1 MRRYW
6 QPGASRCVARHALSA
21 MGLVL
26 MSAAAMAQ
34 VASGEPS
41 AGTVRATTSAS
52 AAATQDGMYWL
63 RRVMQAVREQNYR
76 GIFVYHH
83 GGRSETT
90 RITHRFERGREQ
102 ELLEVLDGSPREVLR
117 TDQEVQCFLPETRTV
132 LIERRSQ
139 RHALPAL
146 LPDSLAELTNY
157 YVISKGALERVAER
171 DGQMVL
177 LTPRDDL
184 RYAHRFWV
192 DVASGL
198 LLKAGM
204 QDERG
209 QLVETFAFTQL
220 QVGGPIPAAALS
232 ARWQKQSRSWQV
244 RHIEASAADI
254 TNPVWQFNQSLP
266 GFRQLAHMTRRTPG
280 GDVSGQHFV
289 YSDGLAAISVFID
302 PRPRDELSPPLGM
315 SRLGALNV
323 YQRTLGD
330 YRVLLLGEVP
340 ALALQRLGDS
350 VSHTVK

>member
-1 MRRYW
+1 MKRFRPHYRASG
-6 QPGASRCVARHALSA
+6 QALCQVVLLGALALTA
-21 MGLVL
+21 APATAQ
-26 MSAAAMAQ
+26 SAAA
-34 VASGEPS
+34 AS
-41 AGTVRATTSAS
+41 TAT
-52 AAATQDGMYWL
+52 ATALPVPATDQQDGMYWL

-102 ELLEVLDGSPREVLR
+102 EHLEVLDGSPREVLR
-117 TDQEVQCFLPETRTV
+117 SDQEVQCFLPESRTV

-146 LPDSLAELTNY
+146 LPDSLADLANY
-157 YVISKGALERVAER
+157 YVISKGAVERVAER
-171 DGQMVL
+171 DGQVVL
-177 LTPRDDL
+177 LTPRDEL

-209 QLVETFAFTQL
+209 QLVETFVFTQL
-220 QVGGPIPAAALS
+220 QVGGAIPAAALS
-232 ARWQKQSRSWQV
+232 SRWQKQSRSWQV
-244 RHIEASAADI
+244 RHIEASTADI
-254 TNPVWQFNQSLP
+254 QNQGWQFNQSLP

-280 GDVSGQHFV
+280 GEVSGQHFV

-340 ALALQRLGDS
+340 ALALQRLGDG
-350 VSHTVK
+350 VSRTVK